1 MRDPVD
7 PDHLLGLL
15 RSSGLPGPDEGAAA
29 RARARDAELTKPAGA
44 LGRLEELA
52 VFLAA
57 WQGRH
62 PPRLDRV
69 RVAVFAGWHG
79 IAARGD
85 VSAYPAEVTAQMVA
99 NFRAGGAAVNRLA
112 AVAGAELV
120 INAVREG
127 TPTADLTVAPAM
139 SEVTLRECL
148 AAGAGQVPV
157 DGDDRLDLLAVGE
170 MGIANTTS
178 SAAIAAALYR
188 EPASAWAGPGTG
200 LDAAG
205 VAHKAAVVE
214 AALARHAG
222 SLDEPIEDLR
232 RLGGHEIAAMAAPSR
247 RPGSAASRSCS
258 TGSPPPAAA
267 AVLHALAPARS
278 RTASPATAPP
288 SPATPASSSGSG
300 SCPLLDLGLRPRGGL
315 GRRAGR
321 PAACAPRSPATPAWR
336 PSPTPGVSREDRAT
350 TLVRHLT

>member
-1 MRDPVD
+1 MPDPVD

-15 RSSGLPGPDEGAAA
+15 RSGDLPGPDEDAAA
-29 RARARDAELTKPAGA
+29 QARACDAELTKPAGA
-44 LGRLEELA
+44 LGRLEDLA

-120 INAVREG
+120 IDAVREG

-222 SLDEPIEDLR
+222 SLDEPIEVLR
-232 RLGGHEIAAMAAPSR
+232 RLGGHEIAAMAGAVAAARLR
-247 RPGSAASRSCS
+247 RVPVLLDGFTA
-258 TGSPPPAAA
+258 TAAA
-267 AVLHALAPARS
+267 AVLHALAPGSVAHCLAGHRSAEPGHARLLG
-278 RTASPATAPP
+278 RL
-288 SPATPASSSGSG
+288 GLV
-300 SCPLLDLGLRPRGGL
+300 PLLDLGLRLGEASGATLAVPLLRGALACHTGMATF
-315 GRRAGR
+315 AGAR
-321 PAACAPRSPATPAWR
+321 
-336 PSPTPGVSREDRAT
+336 VSRRC
-350 TLVRHLT
+350 

>member
-1 MRDPVD
+1 
-7 PDHLLGLL
+7 
-15 RSSGLPGPDEGAAA
+15 
-29 RARARDAELTKPAGA
+29 
-44 LGRLEELA
+44 
-52 VFLAA
+52 
-57 WQGRH
+57 
-62 PPRLDRV
+62 V

-120 INAVREG
+120 IDAVREG

-222 SLDEPIEDLR
+222 SLDEPIEVLR
-232 RLGGHEIAAMAAPSR
+232 RLGGHEIAAMAGAVAAARLR
-247 RPGSAASRSCS
+247 RVPVLLDGFTA
-258 TGSPPPAAA
+258 TAAA
-267 AVLHALAPARS
+267 AVLHALEPGAVAHCLAAHRSAEPGHARLLD
-278 RTASPATAPP
+278 RL
-288 SPATPASSSGSG
+288 GLV
-300 SCPLLDLGLRPRGGL
+300 PLLDLGLRLGEASGAALAIPLLRGALACHTGMATF
-315 GRRAGR
+315 AG
-321 PAACAPRSPATPAWR
+321 A
-336 PSPTPGVSREDRAT
+336 GVSRRI
-350 TLVRHLT
+350 